1 MKMQLAGRIFAS
13 FLAVLAVLLF
23 SIFSL
28 NAEDAHKEH
37 EGHHGDQEA
46 TTDQVRCAMDGMM
59 MKASAMV
66 KVEQNGKAYYFCNDM
81 QAEMFKANPDKYLQT
96 VSVGSLTFDVNVLT
110 VDAYKMMM
118 SHMGMGGMIKADE
131 IKGKTHYISVYPTQE
146 HGEIA
151 LGNVK
156 VAVQTQEHAE
166 MVLGD
171 VKVAVQ
177 ITNTEGETR
186 MALLK
191 YSKMTHT
198 YAGFVVMPKGEEH
211 EVRIRVTSP
220 VLKISL

>member
-1 MKMQLAGRIFAS
+1 MKTQLAGRIFAS
-13 FLAVLAVLLF
+13 ILAVLAVLLF

-37 EGHHGDQEA
+37 EGHHEDQEA
-46 TTDQVRCAMDGMM
+46 TTDKVRCAMDGMM

-110 VDAYKMMM
+110 IDAYKMMM

-131 IKGKTHYISVYPTQE
+131 IKGKTHYFSIYPMHGQ
-146 HGEIA
+146 GEIA
-151 LGNVK
+151 LG
-156 VAVQTQEHAE
+156 
-166 MVLGD
+166 D
-171 VKVAVQ
+171 VKLAIQV
-177 ITNTEGETR
+177 TNAEGETR

-198 YAGFVVMPKGEEH
+198 YEGFIVMPKGTEH
-211 EVRIRVTSP
+211 DVRVRVTSP
-220 VLKISL
+220 AVKISL